1 MKDALH
7 TPWSETVDLIQR
19 TEGNPDAEGY
29 RQPVETPHTV
39 FCNWQ
44 DGVSQ
49 SEFYLSDKRG
59 MRASAEVEIYKAD
72 MREAWPRGTTGDR
85 FVVFHG
91 VRYKVLRDF
100 PASFDTQTLILTE
113 VIR

>member
-1 MKDALH
+1 MRDLYH
-7 TPWSETVDLIQR
+7 TPWSDEVELIQR
-19 TEGNPDAEGY
+19 TEGPPDADGY
-29 RQPVETPHTV
+29 RRVTETPRTV

-49 SEFYLSDKRG
+49 SEFYLSDKHG

-72 MREAWPRGTTGDR
+72 MWETWPRGTSGDR
-85 FVVFHG
+85 FVVFNG
-91 VRYKVLRDF
+91 VRYKVLRDV
-100 PASFDTQTLILTE
+100 PASFDTQSLILTE